1 MERRVSGRK
10 RAMHS
15 RQTATMMTMDQKMD
29 RHPKLCESAPPMA
42 GAMQGASMGPRL
54 NMPKYPP
61 LSLLVDMSPMTPAP
75 RAMVLAL
82 PPDWKHR
89 RKSRSQKWFVGQSAR
104 PMLDATRM
112 PKQTR

>member
-10 RAMHS
+10 RAMQR

-29 RHPKLCESAPPMA
+29 RHPNPCDNAPPMA

-61 LSLLVDMSPMTPAP
+61 LSREVEMSPMTPAP
-75 RAMVLAL
+75 KAMVDAL
-82 PPDWKHR
+82 PPDWKQR
-89 RKSRSQKWFVGQSAR
+89 RKRSSQK
-104 PMLDATRM
+104 
-112 PKQTR
+112 